1 MDNFGKPKVLIVDD
15 EEVLRNILS
24 RFINKAGYET
34 LEAKDGKEAIELY
47 KISKPFIVISD
58 IMMPKMDGLTLLNE
72 LKKIDK
78 NAMVALMTG
87 YGNEDI
93 LLEALRGGALNF
105 FKKPFNFQ
113 EIVNFVRNALKRR
126 SEPEYNELYSEHL
139 VEESKKFVFPTGET
153 NILPII
159 NQVTLHLKKIADTSE
174 ILNLKI
180 GIEEMIANAIEHGN
194 LGITMKEKHKALEE
208 GIWGKFI
215 QHRLDINNNRSKK
228 VLINSYL
235 GTKYFAISIEDEG
248 NGFDWK
254 SLPALSPD
262 NLLNYNGRG
271 IFLTKIYYN
280 EVIFNQKGNIVT
292 LKKYTKHIKN

>member
-1 MDNFGKPKVLIVDD
+1 LDNFGKPKVLIVDD

-93 LLEALRGGALNF
+93 LLEALRGGA
-105 FKKPFNFQ
+105 Q
-113 EIVNFVRNALKRR
+113 
-126 SEPEYNELYSEHL
+126 
-139 VEESKKFVFPTGET
+139 
-153 NILPII
+153 
-159 NQVTLHLKKIADTSE
+159 
-174 ILNLKI
+174 
-180 GIEEMIANAIEHGN
+180 
-194 LGITMKEKHKALEE
+194 EKHKALEE

-271 IFLTKIYYN
+271 IFLTKIYYD